1 MMTGEESWWRPLRIV
16 DGIRI
21 FHVDLAPNAEHE
33 TRAAAWL
40 SAEELERRSR
50 FWIDRARR
58 DFTLCRAAV
67 RVMLCEQLGCANTRL
82 SFGFGDHGKPF
93 AILNGLRVPVSFN
106 VSHSAP
112 HALIALSSERRIG
125 VDVEMREARRD
136 IDGIA
141 ESVFGADERKA
152 LASTGGDDKVR
163 LFFRLWTMKEALI
176 KALGTGFSLAPDRFE
191 VPSAMIRDVDS
202 GIFRFPH
209 LPADTWRLEDLG
221 ESRFAAALA
230 YDVSAEDR

>member
-1 MMTGEESWWRPLRIV
+1 MMADEGSWWRPFRVV

-33 TRAAAWL
+33 ARAAGWL

-50 FWIDRARR
+50 FRIDRAWR

-67 RVMLCEQLGCANTRL
+67 RMMLCDQLGCANARL

-93 AILNGLRVPVSFN
+93 AIVDRQSAPVSFN

-112 HALIALSSERRIG
+112 HALIALASERRIG
-125 VDVEMREARRD
+125 VDVEMREAGRD

-141 ESVFGADERKA
+141 DSVFGERERGA
-152 LASTGGDDKVR
+152 LASTRGDEKVR

-191 VPSAMIRDVDS
+191 IPPAMICDVDS
-202 GIFRFPH
+202 GAFRFPH
-209 LPADTWRLEDLG
+209 LPADTWRLEGLAD
-221 ESRFAAALA
+221 SRFAAALA
-230 YDVSAEDR
+230 YDVPAEDR